1 MANNDP
7 VESFFKDE
15 VERAFKAEGLQVAD
29 ATGPY
34 LARLLTTYAA
44 QPIENRPLGVRFFEA
59 LAAGPRERRSSLREI
74 GDTSL
79 FLSGYWGDSLGGKLV
94 DVDYYIDL
102 GGMAYSELARD
113 QDTGAGRDVVGP
125 GGVFSELA
133 THFSRFVEV
142 LMTISRRTTRGRS
155 DRDVVRLY
163 ERWLRTKSR
172 WAARRLAE
180 EGVIA
185 RALAT
190 KGTLH

>member
-1 MANNDP
+1 MP
-7 VESFFKDE
+7 MSESIESFFKDE
-15 VERAFKAEGLQVAD
+15 VERAFKAEGLQVVG

-44 QPIENRPLGVRFFEA
+44 QPIEDRPLGVRFLEA
-59 LAAGPRERRSSLREI
+59 VTAAGPRQRRSSLREI

-113 QDTGAGRDVVGP
+113 QERDGRDVVGA
-125 GGVFSELA
+125 GAVFSELA

-142 LMTISRRTTRGRS
+142 LMTISRRTTRLRS

-163 ERWLRTKSR
+163 ERWLRTKSG

-180 EGVIA
+180 EGVLA
-185 RALAT
+185 RAT
-190 KGTLH
+190 PKGPLH